1 MSLDGVILLR
11 YVIKQRKL
19 LTVVS
24 QGENG
29 ASHLYHQAPLDLN
42 WLMSIVIISLFKCL
56 FNIWRGDA
64 KLSSHLCALRKNLAF
79 LSSNFNLYIVC
90 YY

>member
-56 FNIWRGDA
+56 FNIWRGRRKA
-64 KLSSHLCALRKNLAF
+64 FVPPLRLTKKSSF
-79 LSSNFNLYIVC
+79 LKFKF
-90 YY
+90 